1 MDSSNNK
8 VTHTTSNNSLK
19 QEYPKRS
26 PFYERKNI
34 IPLGLSPI
42 IKRTNGIGK
51 DIGANIAKKRT
62 SKIEKDSKYFIQ
74 KVSGLSC
81 YNGWYK
87 ESNNPL
93 YMPTWPLQW
102 SAHGSFPTSKFEKKL
117 GLVVK
122 KENFEDHKSEKLE
135 SKQHQLNVQERQNSD
150 SDSDSDSDKLS
161 KEIDQDS
168 DSVKLSEDPET
179 DSDDEKSQRQC
190 WEDGII
196 EGYE

>member
-1 MDSSNNK
+1 MNDKLTHSDSNTSPKPEYSN
-8 VTHTTSNNSLK
+8 SN
-19 QEYPKRS
+19 RS
-26 PFYERKNI
+26 PNYNRKNI
-34 IPLGLSPI
+34 SLGLSPV

-51 DIGANIAKKRT
+51 DIGVNIAKKRT
-62 SKIEKDSKYFIQ
+62 SKIKKDSKYFIQ

-93 YMPTWPLQW
+93 YMPTRPLQW

-135 SKQHQLNVQERQNSD
+135 SKQHQLNFQERQNSD

-168 DSVKLSEDPET
+168 NSVKLSEDPET
-179 DSDDEKSQRQC
+179 DSDDESQRQC
-190 WEDGII
+190 WEREMI
-196 EGYE
+196 EAYEY